1 MALAVTVNL
10 IHGQLSYQLE
20 TNTHYVQKLQ
30 HKSLLSKLLLQHN
43 WCAFTFFFCG
53 KSINHCIC
61 SRQLQRGHADGG
73 FPVVEVDPRL
83 GEAVVVGRGERA
95 GEQRERRASYQRAP
109 PHRRAVRR
117 VLEEHLPVA
126 SVVGGLHQT
135 SQQARLSDD
144 ECHPV

>member
-73 FPVVEVDPRL
+73 FPAVEVDPRL
-83 GEAVVVGRGERA
+83 GEAVVVGRGYSWAWLNLGATRN
-95 GEQRERRASYQRAP
+95 RSIDPYVVWRRT
-109 PHRRAVRR
+109 
-117 VLEEHLPVA
+117 
-126 SVVGGLHQT
+126 GLSILT
-135 SQQARLSDD
+135 S
-144 ECHPV
+144 C